1 MSHHCV
7 CHLRWSAQDTIH
19 YNWHVLANCVYLDT
33 YLITSNG
40 RKENHKCDA
49 YVYIYTHESEALE
62 GKGVPFNI
70 SHNDIMAFSSSSSG
84 GSRPHGSW
92 LIKTVGRS
100 DGPSDLQAP

>member
-49 YVYIYTHESEALE
+49 YVYIYIHMNPKPLK
-62 GKGVPFNI
+62 GKVCLLTFLTMI
-70 SHNDIMAFSSSSSG
+70 SWPSHHPRLGARGLMA
-84 GSRPHGSW
+84 HGS
-92 LIKTVGRS
+92 
-100 DGPSDLQAP
+100 